1 MKSGTTLF
9 DNGTKVDKWVPLSS
23 KQSVKVGDRVLSARG
38 TPGIIVEMVLSR
50 DLNDDLCV
58 GCIIY
63 WYGNFKHMEDR
74 IGEVSIKDCDW
85 IEVESS

>member
-1 MKSGTTLF
+1 MSHGTTLF
-9 DNGTKVDKWVPLSS
+9 DNGSKVEKWVPLSY
-23 KQSVKVGDRVLSARG
+23 KQSVNVGDRVLSAHG

-50 DLNDDLCV
+50 DLNNDHCV

-63 WYGNFKHMEDR
+63 WYGNFRHMEDR
-74 IGEVSIKDCDW
+74 VGEVSIKVCDW